1 MAVVASE
8 LLNLNLHLNKL
19 VLMLYLNTYSGSSKQ
34 MLELQAMLLASRI
47 GRTFYL
53 TMLCLHRYTSPRIV
67 SNLPKTASN
76 VHDIHHIIYT

>member
-34 MLELQAMLLASRI
+34 MLEL
-47 GRTFYL
+47 
-53 TMLCLHRYTSPRIV
+53 
-67 SNLPKTASN
+67 
-76 VHDIHHIIYT
+76 